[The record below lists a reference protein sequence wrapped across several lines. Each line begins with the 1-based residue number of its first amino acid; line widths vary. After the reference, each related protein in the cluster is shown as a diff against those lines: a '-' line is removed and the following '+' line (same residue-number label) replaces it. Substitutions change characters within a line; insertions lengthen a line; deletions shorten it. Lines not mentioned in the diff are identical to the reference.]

1 MQPDLE
7 LVAVRRDES
16 FKVWS
21 HGYPYRTVRWHF
33 HPEYEIHLIVATT
46 GKMFVGD
53 HISSFVPGNLVLLG
67 VRNRTASLLN
77 PVSAMSCKLLLS
89 WGL

>member
-46 GKMFVGD
+46 GKIFVGD
-53 HISSFVPGNLVLLG
+53 HIGRASARSRAISAAIPGC
-67 VRNRTASLLN
+67 R
-77 PVSAMSCKLLLS
+77 SCNT
-89 WGL
+89 